1 MPTHCAFA
9 IATRPLEPIE
19 GMPICSAIQGSH
31 RVPQSATACH
41 PRFPLWIVW
50 NRPEHQEG
58 SKGFAC
64 SVDLPHLVSSE
75 TVRALRDLV

>member
-1 MPTHCAFA
+1 MHAHCAFA

-31 RVPQSATACH
+31 RVPQCGH

-75 TVRALRDLV
+75 TVRALPDLV